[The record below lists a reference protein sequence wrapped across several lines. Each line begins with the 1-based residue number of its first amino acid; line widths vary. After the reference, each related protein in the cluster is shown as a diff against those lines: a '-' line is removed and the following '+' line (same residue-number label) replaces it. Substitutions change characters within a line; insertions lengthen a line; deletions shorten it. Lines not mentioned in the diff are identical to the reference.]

1 MKKLLSILMF
11 APLFSFSQ
19 TAEIYENNEYGVP
32 VKVSEIKEGSN
43 GELNVYRLNNY
54 GLPEKTET
62 LSPSNNG
69 GYDVSKIN
77 KSGIPEKT
85 GEVRFTPSVTPSLTP
100 SRR

>member
-1 MKKLLSILMF
+1 MNSSKNIYKL
-11 APLFSFSQ
+11 
-19 TAEIYENNEYGVP
+19 N
-32 VKVSEIKEGSN
+32 EIKEGSN

>member
-11 APLFSFSQ
+11 SPLFSFSQ

>member
-19 TAEIYENNEYGVP
+19 TTEIYENNEYGVP

-43 GELNVYRLNNY
+43 GELDVYKLNNY
-54 GLPEKTET
+54 GLPEKTEI
-62 LSPSNNG
+62 LSPNNNG

-77 KSGIPEKT
+77 KNGLPERT
-85 GEVRFTPSVTPSLTP
+85 GEIRFTPSFSPSVTPSI
-100 SRR
+100 R